1 MTFKK
6 KRCFFR
12 QSHLNIV
19 YLQKQKKR
27 IQTKK
32 QKGMK
37 EIEIAKSEK
46 RELAYVVC
54 QNGRVDFVYRE
65 DGVEMWI
72 MDPTFEEVEN
82 LAKKVEHGK

>member
-1 MTFKK
+1 
-6 KRCFFR
+6 
-12 QSHLNIV
+12 
-19 YLQKQKKR
+19 
-27 IQTKK
+27 
-32 QKGMK
+32 MK

-82 LAKKVEHGK
+82 LAKKVGHGK